1 MDDQQKQLQ
10 DLLEKAGQLEK
21 IQHNLSREIEGLR
34 SEIEALQ
41 SGISIQPKPQPI
53 AKPVNPEEERK
64 EATAPQ
70 ETLPPL
76 PVSPPLPVL
85 QADPGTLPKPKE
97 KPKEKAPTPW
107 EEFIGTNLLNK
118 IGIAILVVGIGF
130 GVKYAIDRD
139 LLDPLTRIILGYLA
153 SAGLLITALRIKNNY
168 EAFSAVLLSGA
179 MASLYFVTYAAYDFY
194 ALIPQAMAF
203 AMMVVFTVFT
213 VLASLQYNLQVI
225 AIIGLVGAYAVPFLL
240 SDGSGKVLV
249 LFSYMLIINAG
260 ILFLSF
266 IKNWKIL
273 YYTAFLLTWIIFL
286 SWYLAAYENEPHF
299 LLTMIFSTSF
309 FVVFYIA
316 FLAYKLIKHEAFS
329 YADVVFL
336 LMNSFIEFGIGYSAL
351 EERQQN
357 SPYLGLFTLALAVVH
372 FVMCLIIYRSQERY
386 KSIFYFIAGLVLT
399 FITIAVPVQ
408 LDGNWVTLIWA
419 TEAVMLFWVGRNKN
433 FPMYEYMSYPLLV
446 VAGFSLV
453 QDWEIYTFYVY
464 NIETAPQFTPFVNIH
479 FLTGLWVSA
488 ALFVMQ
494 RINSKSEVPS
504 GNLEIK
510 NLVNFGLP
518 ALFLVIVYLTFFNE
532 VGYYWVYRFIQS
544 GISMDENGNAYQ
556 VYDYDLLKFKII
568 WLIIY
573 SGLFGMILSWV
584 SLKLKPEKLPTTLA
598 LAYNYLALGAMLTIG
613 LFNLMELRASYQSQN
628 IETYFQRGY
637 LHILTRYILFL
648 CTLPLLW
655 FNFKIARLELY
666 KGQLEKVER
675 VLFHSIV
682 LLVLSSELVHWL
694 DLAHVPNA
702 FKLGLSILWGL
713 YASLLIVVGLTKN
726 LKYIR
731 IMGIVIFAITI
742 AKLFLYDMAGMSTI
756 SKTIVMIILGAL
768 MLTSSFLYNRNKKIR
783 NAEQG

>member
-1 MDDQQKQLQ
+1 MDDQQKQLL

-34 SEIEALQ
+34 SEIESLQ
-41 SGISIQPKPQPI
+41 SGISIQPKRQPI
-53 AKPVNPEEERK
+53 VKPTTPVEESNV
-64 EATAPQ
+64 TPSPQ
-70 ETLPPL
+70 EILPPPR
-76 PVSPPLPVL
+76 PVSSPPTHIPE
-85 QADPGTLPKPKE
+85 PNE
-97 KPKEKAPTPW
+97 KLKEKAPTPW
-107 EEFIGTNLLNK
+107 EEFVGTNLLNK
-118 IGIAILVVGIGF
+118 IGIAILVAGIGF
-130 GVKYAIDRD
+130 GVKYAIDHD
-139 LLDPLTRIILGYLA
+139 MLDPLTRIILGYLA
-153 SAGLLITALRIKNNY
+153 SAGLLITALRIKKNY

-194 ALIPQAMAF
+194 TLIPQAMAF

-273 YYTAFLLTWIIFL
+273 YYTAFLLTWVIFL
-286 SWYLAAYENEPHF
+286 SWYLTAYENEPHF

-309 FVVFYIA
+309 FVVFYVA

-329 YADVVFL
+329 YADITFL
-336 LMNSFIEFGIGYSAL
+336 LLNSFIEFGVGYSSL
-351 EERQQN
+351 EERQQD
-357 SPYLGLFTLALAVVH
+357 SPYLGLFTLGLALVH

-419 TEAVMLFWVGRNKN
+419 TEAAMLFWVGRNKN

-446 VAGFSLV
+446 VAGISLV
-453 QDWEIYTFYVY
+453 QDWDIYTFYVY
-464 NIETAPQFTPFVNIH
+464 NLENAPRFTPFVNIH

-488 ALFVMQ
+488 ALFVIQ
-494 RINSKSEVPS
+494 RINSKSEIPS
-504 GNLEIK
+504 GNIEIK
-510 NLVNFGLP
+510 NFVNFGLP
-518 ALFLVIVYLTFFNE
+518 VLFLAILYLTFFNE

-544 GISMDENGNAYQ
+544 GISIDENGNPYE

-573 SGLFGMILSWV
+573 SGLFGMILSWIY
-584 SLKLKPEKLPTTLA
+584 LKVKPGKLPTTLA
-598 LAYNYLALGAMLTIG
+598 LTYNYLVLGVMITIG
-613 LFNLMELRASYQSQN
+613 LFNLMDLRDSYQAQN
-628 IETYFQRGY
+628 LETYFQRGY
-637 LHILTRYILFL
+637 QHIFTRYILFL
-648 CTLPLLW
+648 FTLPLLW
-655 FNFKIARLELY
+655 FNRKMAGLELY

-675 VLFHSIV
+675 ILFHSIV

-694 DLAHVPNA
+694 DMAHVPNA
-702 FKLGLSILWGL
+702 FKLGLSILWGV

-726 LKYIR
+726 RKYIR

-768 MLTSSFLYNRNKKIR
+768 MLTSSFLYNRNKKLR
-783 NAEQG
+783 NADQE